1 MSLKQNDEYYE
12 QRRETREEIVWSTI
26 IEAIKLAVLLGLW
39 YVGIIALYA
48 FTG

>member
-12 QRRETREEIVWSTI
+12 QQRETHEEIVWSTI

-39 YVGIIALYA
+39 YLGFLALYG
-48 FTG
+48 FFG